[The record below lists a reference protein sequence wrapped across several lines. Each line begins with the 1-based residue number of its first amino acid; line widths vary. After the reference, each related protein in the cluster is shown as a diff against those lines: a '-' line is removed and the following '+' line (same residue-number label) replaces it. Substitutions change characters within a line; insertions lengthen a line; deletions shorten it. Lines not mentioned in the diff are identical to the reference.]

1 MTLNRIAS
9 LAQNSI
15 RQSQERS
22 SNGMPPL
29 MNDSLDHMK
38 MDFMNQFNQLGMTEV
53 GSVEKSI
60 GKQGSTAANQLI
72 NSPLAKLVAQHAY
85 NESQR
90 GTIIDKDL

>member
-53 GSVEKSI
+53 GSADKSI
-60 GKQGSTAANQLI
+60 GK
-72 NSPLAKLVAQHAY
+72 
-85 NESQR
+85 
-90 GTIIDKDL
+90 